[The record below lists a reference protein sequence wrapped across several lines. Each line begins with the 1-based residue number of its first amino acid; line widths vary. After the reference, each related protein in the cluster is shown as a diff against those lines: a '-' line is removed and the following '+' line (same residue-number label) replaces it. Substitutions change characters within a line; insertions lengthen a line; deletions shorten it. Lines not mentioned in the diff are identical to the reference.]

1 MPGIPVYS
9 KTGPRTFTPANDSV
23 QIVGGLLVEARSGG
37 RVGVAAAASVHV
49 LGVALTDA
57 QAPEALVTTPT
68 VDAQGRNLL
77 SAAILPTSVAV
88 AYGGCEA
95 QLTYSANASFGDLLV
110 ATANGT
116 VAPATTGTGGLMNPL
131 TIVGRCTEPLGV
143 TVLTSPLGLSRL
155 A

>member
-9 KTGPRTFTPANDSV
+9 QGGPRTFTPANDGV

-57 QAPEALVTTPT
+57 QAPEALVTTTT

-77 SAAILPTSVAV
+77 TTAVLPTSVAV
-88 AYGGCEA
+88 AYGGDEV
-95 QLTYSANASFGDLLV
+95 QLTYSANANFGDLLV
-110 ATANGT
+110 TTASGT
-116 VAPATTGTGGLMNPL
+116 VAPAGSAPDAR

-143 TVLTSPLGLSRL
+143 VVSTSPLGLTRL

>member
-1 MPGIPVYS
+1 MDGLMPGIPVYS

-68 VDAQGRNLL
+68 V
-77 SAAILPTSVAV
+77 
-88 AYGGCEA
+88 EA